1 MDHIYLARDHKV
13 YNVKEDMTKLMT
25 TLDSNDFPKD
35 FADISRVC
43 KISQDMVDSISLE
56 ICKAYEDYGDDEIH
70 EENSELPDPYNA
82 FSNEALQLNCLKTI
96 METKFDNQEGRLKYS
111 KIAHET
117 PIVEEAEEVSDDVLP
132 LKEYVLNIRFYEPF
146 KAAKSLKNHPRFH
159 QEFQVL
165 GSQFLVELR
174 DKIYCQC
181 NYGPFLDVSDKPNE
195 IEEPPSNIERPN
207 PGFFFIHDTF
217 YNDQRNP
224 ENQDYSEV
232 ILDWSKKNNYMR
244 SFKSALMETTK
255 FEDLKLRIG
264 YPCVYQHQGAC
275 EHTFCITSIE
285 LVNTYDKLTRSSYPI
300 TVGASKKR
308 TMLCDICSKRETTHV
323 VTDCA
328 LHVKDPIKICSE
340 CFTSYHYINGDTKA
354 VSFSAYKIKSIRPE
368 KME

>member
-13 YNVKEDMTKLMT
+13 YNIKEDMKKLMT

-35 FADISRVC
+35 FSDISRVC
-43 KISQDMVDSISLE
+43 KISQEMVDSVSLE
-56 ICKAYEDYGDDEIH
+56 LCKAFEDYGDDQIH
-70 EENSELPDPYNA
+70 EENSELPDPYYA

-96 METKFDNQEGRLKYS
+96 METRFDNTESRLKYS
-111 KIAHET
+111 KIAQET
-117 PIVEEAEEVSDDVLP
+117 QIVEEAESFSGDILP
-132 LKEYVLNIRFYEPF
+132 LKEYVLSIRFYEPF
-146 KAAKSLKNHPRFH
+146 KAAKSLKNQPRFH

-181 NYGPFLDVSDKPNE
+181 NYGPFLDISDKPNE
-195 IEEPPSNIERPN
+195 IEELASNIERPN

-232 ILDWSKKNNYMR
+232 ILKWSKKNNYMR
-244 SFKSALMETTK
+244 SFKSALMEATK

-275 EHTFCITSIE
+275 EHSFCITSIE
-285 LVNTYDKLTRSSYPI
+285 LVNTYDKLTRSSYPMI
-300 TVGASKKR
+300 VGASKKR
-308 TMLCDICSKRETTHV
+308 TMLCDICSKREVTHI

-328 LHVKDPIKICSE
+328 LHVKDPIKICGE
-340 CFTSYHYINGDTKA
+340 CFTSYHYINGDTKT

>member
-1 MDHIYLARDHKV
+1 MDHIYLARDHKI
-13 YNVKEDMTKLMT
+13 YNVKEDMAKLVA
-25 TLDSNDFPKD
+25 TLDSNDYPRD
-35 FADISRVC
+35 FNEISKVC
-43 KISQDMVDSISLE
+43 NISQEKVESVSLE
-56 ICKAYEDYGDDEIH
+56 LCKLYEDYGEDLID
-70 EENSELPDPYNA
+70 EENSELPDPYHA
-82 FSNEALQLNCLKTI
+82 FSNAALQLNCLKTI
-96 METKFDNQEGRLKYS
+96 RDTKLDHKESRLKYT
-111 KIAHET
+111 KISQDVLN
-117 PIVEEAEEVSDDVLP
+117 VEEQDLLSLDILP

-146 KAAKSLKNHPRFH
+146 KAAKSLKNQPRFH
-159 QEFQVL
+159 QEFHVL

-181 NYGPFLDVSDKPNE
+181 NFGPFFDISDKPNE
-195 IEEPPSNIERPN
+195 IEEIPSNTERPN

-232 ILDWSKKNNYMR
+232 ILNWSKKNNYMR
-244 SFKSALMETTK
+244 PFKSALMETTK

-285 LVNTYDKLTRSSYPI
+285 LLNTYDKLSRSSYPLI
-300 TVGASKKR
+300 VGASKKR
-308 TMLCDICSKRETTHV
+308 TMLCDICSKREVSHI

-328 LHVKDPIKICSE
+328 LHVKDPIKICGE

-354 VSFSAYKIKSIRPE
+354 ISFSAYKIKSIRPE
-368 KME
+368 KTE